1 MTVTIYHNPKCGT
14 SRNVL
19 AMIRALGEE
28 PEVIEYLKDP
38 PTRKK
43 LLELIAMMGITPR
56 QLLRIRGTPYNELGL
71 ADERLSDDD
80 LIDAMMAHP
89 ILMNRPVVVRGGKAI
104 LARPSENVLELFPDK
119 DLGAFSKEDGQ
130 IVGR

>member
-1 MTVTIYHNPKCGT
+1 
-14 SRNVL
+14 
-19 AMIRALGEE
+19 
-28 PEVIEYLKDP
+28 
-38 PTRKK
+38 
-43 LLELIAMMGITPR
+43 MMGITPR